1 MNARTRRIVATYDI
15 VIGLV
20 AFVAAAVSLR
30 DLGWLQVTI
39 AIIGGAVSLIAGLLL
54 WQGRSFSHGLSL
66 FVQALQVPRIS
77 IGGVVM
83 YGVHLGAAIT
93 PYTGIAPPPFR
104 HAVYSYLRF
113 GSQVGGFYIGANVLA
128 LAALILIAI
137 DAGLYL
143 TAGVWVSSVWLR
155 RPMSRCA

>member
-1 MNARTRRIVATYDI
+1 MNARTRRIVATYEI

-93 PYTGIAPPPFR
+93 RIPA
-104 HAVYSYLRF
+104 LRLHHF
-113 GSQVGGFYIGANVLA
+113 GTRSTLIFALEARSAGFISARTY
-128 LAALILIAI
+128 
-137 DAGLYL
+137 
-143 TAGVWVSSVWLR
+143 
-155 RPMSRCA
+155 